1 MTGWVITEARAIAL
15 NASYPGTEQ
24 NVARLFGLVAQLANV
39 VAQLAEELVAVEG
52 VINQQGQP

>member
-39 VAQLAEELVAVEG
+39 VAEIAEEVEAL
-52 VINQQGQP
+52 IERQST

>member
-1 MTGWVITEARAIAL
+1 MSWAVKEARAIAL

-39 VAQLAEELVAVEG
+39 VAEIAEDVQALIER
-52 VINQQGQP
+52 QDS